1 MTAVTDNQFFENNE
15 LPELENN
22 SDELVEPN
30 SNEGNEISMLEAK
43 IVDLQQ
49 RIDALEADKNTIF
62 NMWLK
67 DKSNEVFAKMIKDET
82 NYSIWFRYLSEMVSR
97 YLVVMVVRDTPGS
110 NMPKNVYKDILDA
123 GFTNFRTDL
132 WNSYIG
138 VFFKGKC
145 WCDERRVNEERC
157 EYYYESMDGKFSILA
172 KSETWKNGDRGE
184 IQINGKQLA
193 KNNRGVN
200 VIVYDVSS
208 NKLIDSVSFDS
219 HEIGKFKFTR

>member
-1 MTAVTDNQFFENNE
+1 MTALTDNQYYESNE
-15 LPELENN
+15 LPVQDYSKEETVETNTN
-22 SDELVEPN
+22 EKSDVSL
-30 SNEGNEISMLEAK
+30 LEAR

-67 DKSNEVFAKMIKDET
+67 DKNNDVFSKMIKDET

-138 VFFKGKC
+138 VYFKGKC
-145 WCDERRVNEERC
+145 WCDEKRVNEERC
-157 EYYYESMDGKFSILA
+157 EYYYESMDGKFSISA

-200 VIVYDVSS
+200 VVVYDVSS

-219 HEIGKFKFTR
+219 HEVGKFIFSR